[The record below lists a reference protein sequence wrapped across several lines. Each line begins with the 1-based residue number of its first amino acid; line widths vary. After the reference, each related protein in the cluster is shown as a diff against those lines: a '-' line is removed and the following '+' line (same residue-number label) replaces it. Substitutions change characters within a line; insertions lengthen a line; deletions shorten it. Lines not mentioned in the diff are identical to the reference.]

1 MTDAEKLADER
12 RYADKLMTMLLRIR
26 TKDYDDVVRVA
37 ALKKEHDARRMVIR
51 YHSSRTRNTERFV
64 EEMGLYAETLAHPP
78 SGSFVII
85 TPTVGD
91 GECPDVVLDYLNI
104 HHGMCVGAIIGGNRN
119 FGQSFA
125 GAGKVIKEKFGIRT
139 LFRFE
144 LAGSEKEVEICRNG
158 ILSLKL

>member
-1 MTDAEKLADER
+1 M
-12 RYADKLMTMLLRIR
+12 
-26 TKDYDDVVRVA
+26 
-37 ALKKEHDARRMVIR
+37 IR

-64 EEMGLYAETLAHPP
+64 EKMGLGAETLAQPP
-78 SGSFVII
+78 SGHFVII

-91 GECPDVVLDYLNI
+91 GECPDVVLDYLSA
-104 HHGMCVGAIIGGNRN
+104 HHEMCVGAVIGGNRN

-125 GAGKVIKEKFGIRT
+125 GAGKVIREKFGIRT

-144 LAGSEKEVEICRNG
+144 LAGSEKEVEICKNG